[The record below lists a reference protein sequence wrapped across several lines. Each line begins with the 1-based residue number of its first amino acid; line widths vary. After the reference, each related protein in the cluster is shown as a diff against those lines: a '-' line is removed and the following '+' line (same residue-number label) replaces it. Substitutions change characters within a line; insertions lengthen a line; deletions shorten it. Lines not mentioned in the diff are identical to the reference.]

1 MTRKS
6 LVLTVFIFLHT
17 FSLFAVPITMI
28 SKDGTKEIIE
38 VDENKENLYL
48 SLLDVEKIEGIN
60 SLPKLKKLET
70 YGDFSKENIEI
81 WKEFEKIEIL
91 VIRGGNICDFSFLKY
106 LPNLVAVSILENSYS
121 YYSHINGCTEIDLS
135 NNKMLEYLEISA
147 FVIEGRIPKFINVP
161 ESLLYVVINDNFLV
175 DKTITDQFDELK
187 GKNVI
192 LFVDKELKEKVD
204 KIEKLDVHEYTL
216 GEISFISFMY
226 FMYDF
231 N

>member
-1 MTRKS
+1 MTRKL

-91 VIRGGNICDFSFLKY
+91 VIRGGNIFDFSFLKY

-121 YYSHINGCTEIDLS
+121 YYSLINGCTEIDLS
-135 NNKMLEYLEISA
+135 NNKMLEYFEISA
-147 FVIEGRIPKFINVP
+147 FVIHDRFPKFINVP
-161 ESLLYVVINDNFLV
+161 DSLLYVVINDNFLV

-204 KIEKLDVHEYTL
+204 KIEKLDVHEYSL

>member
-1 MTRKS
+1 MTKKLLFLAS
-6 LVLTVFIFLHT
+6 LMFLTSAL
-17 FSLFAVPITMI
+17 FSVTI
-28 SKDGTKEIIE
+28 EIIKNDGSKKTME
-38 VDENKENLYL
+38 VDENKESLYL
-48 SLLDVEKIEGIN
+48 SLLDVKKIEGID
-60 SLPKLKKLET
+60 SLPNLKKLET

-91 VIRGGNICDFSFLKY
+91 VIRGGNIYDFSFLKY

-147 FVIEGRIPKFINVP
+147 FVIHDRFPKFINVP
-161 ESLLYVVINDNFLV
+161 DSLLYVVINDNFLV